1 MFRLA
6 RFRCLHVLLFRLNT
20 LLLSVCYKD
29 SLICFA
35 DSWKEKRDWC
45 VRGHF
50 RVMKFYNFL
59 CYFFSFY
66 TFFLP
71 TTFTHTYGTHLRPT
85 PTTHN
90 HDPRPIT
97 HTHDFYPLPW
107 VIFSHV
113 KISCFRTKA
122 HLIPVYITII
132 HDLSHTFFKRN
143 YYEVKLHVKLALRF
157 LQITAKHQDCP
168 FFTVFLTIKTS
179 SQNISIT
186 LLQISLQLHEHRGSY
201 CWKKVP

>member
-50 RVMKFYNFL
+50 RVMNFYNFL
-59 CYFFSFY
+59 CYFFLSILFFY
-66 TFFLP
+66 P
-71 TTFTHTYGTHLRPT
+71 RHSPT
-85 PTTHN
+85 PTAVTYDLHLLHTHG
-90 HDPRPIT
+90 PRPIT
-97 HTHDFYPLPW
+97 HTHDFYRLPS

-113 KISCFRTKA
+113 EISCFRTKV
-122 HLIPVYITII
+122 HLMFYSC
-132 HDLSHTFFKRN
+132 LYNN
-143 YYEVKLHVKLALRF
+143 YSRK
-157 LQITAKHQDCP
+157 
-168 FFTVFLTIKTS
+168 
-179 SQNISIT
+179 
-186 LLQISLQLHEHRGSY
+186 
-201 CWKKVP
+201 